1 MFFLIKHD
9 IWACGLNC
17 NDFRNRKIHSKKSV
31 PTLVEN
37 LDVIQLFTLSRGQE
51 KDMFWREERTEKE
64 IH

>member
-9 IWACGLNC
+9 LWTCGLNC

-37 LDVIQLFTLSRGQE
+37 LDVIQLLTLSRGQE
-51 KDMFWREERTEKE
+51 KDMFWREERMEKE